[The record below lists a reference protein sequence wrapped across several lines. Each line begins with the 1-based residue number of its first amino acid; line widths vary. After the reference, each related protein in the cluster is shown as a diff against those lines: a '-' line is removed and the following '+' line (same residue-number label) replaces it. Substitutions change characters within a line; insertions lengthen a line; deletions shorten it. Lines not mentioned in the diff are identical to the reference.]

1 MPAHLEAGTLNGHG
15 IAGLS
20 AALEFINSV
29 GITAIHQHEM
39 TLMHRFYEGVKNLDG
54 VTVYGDFT
62 RDRAPIVTLN
72 IGDMPSGELADILS
86 GEFSIA
92 TRAGAHC
99 APRLHQALGT
109 VEQGAVRF
117 SFGYFNTV
125 EEVDAA
131 IAALRSVA
139 L

>member
-1 MPAHLEAGTLNGHG
+1 
-15 IAGLS
+15 
-20 AALEFINSV
+20 
-29 GITAIHQHEM
+29 M
-39 TLMHRFYEGVKNLDG
+39 TI
-54 VTVYGDFT
+54 YGDFP

-72 IGDMPSGELADILS
+72 IGDIPSGEVADILS

-99 APRLHQALGT
+99 APRLHTALGT

-117 SFGYFNTV
+117 SFGYYNTA
-125 EEVDAA
+125 EDVDAA
-131 IAALRSVA
+131 IAAVRSIA

>member
-1 MPAHLEAGTLNGHG
+1 
-15 IAGLS
+15 
-20 AALEFINSV
+20 
-29 GITAIHQHEM
+29 
-39 TLMHRFYEGVKNLDG
+39 MHRFYEGVKNLDG

-99 APRLHQALGT
+99 APRLHQTLGT